1 MLCLCVWRI
10 SLRALS
16 TEQGASIWITGARVI
31 KIRADIVQ
39 REGNNIR
46 EDAMA
51 EQIRLS
57 LVLFAS
63 FHFIIEHLLGDR
75 GKTDHSAL
83 SLFLQTLVTCS
94 CDFNFTEFGQRR
106 GNLIQLLAKTS
117 SSMCILWTFQNFSED
132 LCQDVPRAKWRQG
145 DIPNKWHLSGQGRT
159 WGVMLAMN
167 NGFLMK
173 MSIYTRLECLAR
185 CQYLLF
191 VGAGTI
197 FVRISGLRI

>member
-16 TEQGASIWITGARVI
+16 REPAFGSLERELSKYEQTLC
-31 KIRADIVQ
+31 
-39 REGNNIR
+39 RERGIISERMPWRNKSVC
-46 EDAMA
+46 
-51 EQIRLS
+51 LLFYS
-57 LVLFAS
+57 L
-63 FHFIIEHLLGDR
+63 HFI
-75 GKTDHSAL
+75 L
-83 SLFLQTLVTCS
+83 SSSIFWGTEARLTIVLCLILHTWVTCS
-94 CDFNFTEFGQRR
+94 CDFNFTEFGQRQ

-145 DIPNKWHLSGQGRT
+145 DIPNKWHLSGWGRT

-191 VGAGTI
+191 AGAGTI